1 MIKFFLF
8 IALALTQSYAVI
20 CDGYGDFVAY
30 GGHYYTTTQNR
41 LKFTDAKVLAENSG
55 GYLAIPDT
63 QAENDFLKSLIPGGE
78 FSWIG
83 IYDPSYSDSYCY
95 SSAGCST
102 NDTRFKTVKGA
113 ALSYKNWMQYQPD
126 NAVWENDVFN
136 GTQMVLPLG
145 ESWVAMA
152 YSGFWQ
158 DEGNHASDNNNPV
171 KHTAIFEFDTMPECY
186 QAPSTVTDQIAGTK
200 CQTQIYDSTVGVV
213 ENGQAYD
220 CQVDQYGNNY
230 CPAALAACGQTWT
243 YQDGYS
249 VAVGAT
255 TTDYTSKTGSVSTY
269 AATASTAFGWDGC
282 QGGDKNWQNATNYCA
297 SKGMRLPYSNEIVGG
312 GGNVPSCSSSNY
324 SWTASP
330 DSYGDGFYTV
340 WMSKNMVPYVV
351 AYEDI
356 QYNINY
362 GVRCAGNVTTYTCL
376 SGGTL
381 SGSTCTVNTLAC
393 PTGYTA
399 TSGAETAKG
408 ECKKSVNYTY
418 YNYLCST
425 GTPVTTGGNCT
436 KTDPSGTTDNTATLS
451 SACNSSTPPTNNCKA
466 QKFTCVSA
474 PDRPCSYV
482 NNSWQCSPFPCFA
495 GDSFETTDTPV
506 GINDANNNGWDNGG
520 NCLGQLYIFNG
531 KDSRCRNDDAFFG
544 LFGGGC
550 CDKDKVFAGL
560 IQCKEDEKKLAKLNK
575 NGQTH
580 YIGEYCSKKLNLG
593 FTKICIQHKQT
604 YCAFNGKLARI
615 INEQGRPQ
623 LGKGWGIAES
633 PDCRG
638 FTPEEFQKLDFSE
651 IDMSEFFKDIG
662 QTMSASIVNNANTYI
677 QTKVSGI
684 LKQ

>member
-102 NDTRFKTVKGA
+102 NDSRFKTVKGA

-186 QAPSTVTDQIAGTK
+186 QAPSSVTDQITGKK
-200 CQTQIYDSTVGVV
+200 CQTQIYDSTVGVISD
-213 ENGQAYD
+213 GQAFD
-220 CQVDQYGNNY
+220 CQADQYGNEY
-230 CPAALAACGQTWT
+230 CPAALAACGSTWT

-255 TTDYTSKTGSVSTY
+255 TTDYTAKTGSSYTY
-269 AATASTAFGWDGC
+269 AATVGTLYFDNCEGGQINFSSSTS
-282 QGGDKNWQNATNYCA
+282 YCSA
-297 SKGMRLPYSNEIVGG
+297 KGMRLPLKAETVKGG
-312 GGNVPSCSSSNY
+312 GTVNACANGYGITWTSESDSGSSH
-324 SWTASP
+324 WTWLDFGTFAAAV
-330 DSYGDGFYTV
+330 DTTKKVF
-340 WMSKNMVPYVV
+340 
-351 AYEDI
+351 
-356 QYNINY
+356 
-362 GVRCAGNVTTYTCL
+362 VRCVANNYTCPN
-376 SGGTL
+376 GGTL

-399 TSGAETAKG
+399 TTGADTANG
-408 ECKKSVNYTY
+408 ECKKTINYTY

-425 GTPVTTGGNCT
+425 GTATNTGGNCT

-451 SACNSSTPPTNNCKA
+451 TACNSSTPPTNNCKA
-466 QKFTCVSA
+466 QSFTCLAA

-482 NNSWQCSPFPCFA
+482 NNSWQCSPFPCF
-495 GDSFETTDTPV
+495 GGNSFETTDTPV
-506 GINDANNNGWDNGG
+506 GINDANNNGWDNSG
-520 NCLGQLYIFNG
+520 NCMGQLYIFNG
-531 KDSRCRNDDAFFG
+531 KDNRCRSDDGFFG

-560 IQCKEDEKKLAKLNK
+560 VQCKEDEKKLAKLNK
-575 NGQTH
+575 NAQTH
-580 YIGEYCSKKLNLG
+580 YIGEYCSKKINLG

-615 INEQGRPQ
+615 INEQGRTQ
-623 LGKGWGIAES
+623 LGKAWGSAES
-633 PDCRG
+633 PDCKG

-684 LKQ
+684 LNQ